1 MIANLR
7 DLGGIK
13 TASGKTIKYGCFVR
27 SANLSQA
34 EDKDLAGISE
44 IIDLRTTR
52 ERNEIPD
59 LVHGRSSLAIPI
71 FDEVKRGVSHE
82 RETEAK
88 PERKGPPDMGTLYK
102 WMIQDH
108 AESFGKA
115 LSAIMNHDYSTGA
128 VLWHCT
134 EGKDRCGL
142 TTALLLEILGVDRS
156 VIMEDYLKTNI
167 VNIPKAENL
176 REKIR
181 AERGDEFAESIY
193 RAFIADPA
201 YLEGAWSSIDSNPHF
216 FEQLGISEEEIARF
230 RAQVLV

>member
-108 AESFGKA
+108 AESFGKV

-230 RAQVLV
+230 RAQVLE